1 VAEDAELLTIEQL
14 AARAGLTVRN
24 IRSHV
29 TRGLLPAPY
38 LKGRTGYY
46 GPEHVA
52 RLQLVT
58 GLQQQGFNLAAIRSL
73 VSGPS
78 APSAEETVA
87 FYRTALGPWL
97 TENPEVWDESAL
109 AEAFGLQP
117 DAALLQRLTAV
128 GLLERREDG
137 RIQVHNPA
145 LLRVG
150 RQLAGL
156 GYGLDDLLGVLTV
169 LMQHSLAVAE
179 AFVQMFM
186 DVQWHDYL
194 AAGMPPERLPE
205 LRQLIEQ
212 LQPLASQAVV
222 AAFQQA
228 ITEASGRAFARQAAE
243 LDGEASGTAL
253 WPDPSSEERPA

>member
-1 VAEDAELLTIEQL
+1 MYAVYARTVTDDELVTIEQL
-14 AARAGLTVRN
+14 AARTGLTVRN

-58 GLQQQGFNLAAIRSL
+58 GLQQQGFNLAAIGNL

-87 FYRTALGPWL
+87 FYRTALGVWL
-97 TENPEVWDESAL
+97 TESPEVWGEHEL
-109 AEAFGLQP
+109 ARAFGVQP
-117 DAALLQRLTAV
+117 DAGLVARL
-128 GLLERREDG
+128 RELGMLDRLPDG
-137 RIQVHNPA
+137 RLKVENPA

-150 RQLAGL
+150 RQLASL
-156 GYGLDDLLGVLTV
+156 GYGVDDLMSVLQV
-169 LMQHSLAVAE
+169 LIQHSRSVSE
-179 AFVQMFM
+179 AFVQMFL

-194 AAGMPPERLPE
+194 ESGMPPERLPE
-205 LRQLIEQ
+205 LQALIEQ

-228 ITEASGRAFARQAAE
+228 MTETTGRAFEREANELGSAAR
-243 LDGEASGTAL
+243 
-253 WPDPSSEERPA
+253 